1 MAKRNFDKLQENTDA
16 QDGALGTARNKL
28 LCPPM
33 CPRPLICRAD
43 TFSLRLYF
51 PSALAR
57 DSLVMVERSLFRAKI
72 NSDYNDFVAWV
83 ALEVVDGSVVET
95 ATAGKKCGQHG
106 AVL

>member
-1 MAKRNFDKLQENTDA
+1 
-16 QDGALGTARNKL
+16 
-28 LCPPM
+28 
-33 CPRPLICRAD
+33 
-43 TFSLRLYF
+43 
-51 PSALAR
+51 
-57 DSLVMVERSLFRAKI
+57 MVERSLFRAKI